1 MSLTAG
7 VGSFSVSGNNAQLNT
22 SRTAGTGSLSVSGND
37 IDFSSVRNLEAQPGR
52 IKAGFNFHYRYID
65 GYPTFVGSSA
75 GLTYTAAIP
84 THQAHDLIVVFA
96 LNSSNDTI
104 PNPPSGEGWT
114 SAHASSSSS
123 ETDPAGWRI
132 GFKYAKGNNETV
144 GNWFPATRVVVAIYR
159 NARAL
164 VGAATEDIQ
173 ASSSSIHYPAPD
185 PVVIGSGGT
194 KLLRFGASYGTD
206 NSGTTTTGHTTR
218 ISTESLSNSG
228 APSIS
233 IKDLEVD
240 PASNYPAVTT
250 SVGSTTKTIGIT
262 LGIGYGTPP
271 LTAETESFSTTL
283 NGDVL
288 AFTVLLGSKGYRAEL
303 GQVFVTY
310 ASLFTCSPGAF
321 ALSGSDVNLPK
332 GFFLQADGENFSYS
346 LTESLLARALRLI
359 SQTESFSLAASSVDL
374 PKGFFTTPA
383 TGAFTSTAADV
394 GNTLAARLAVDRYDF
409 DANAVDAELQRA
421 IIETFTSASLSFGLS
436 QVGIRD
442 ITASPPSGGPTKK
455 PASEYGGSDPST
467 PSALRPQFVK
477 YNSVSKSRDLGSVD
491 NFYGTFTGDIGSQ
504 VGSPTLFFKM
514 HVQGEAILRINKNA
528 SNRYTDKQI
537 SIGILDSN
545 RKQVQIDSSGIAFE
559 NDNIATNQDESLE
572 PLPGGTYYFTVS
584 SSQWQKIPY
593 SVSIQAIRF
602 KAIKGEVLL
611 SMVPTSRFA
620 IAKVRGPAL
629 LSNASVATI
638 PVQEK
643 IKAPTGQALLTS
655 TSQGTLVTPEGVAI
669 LRNAT
674 TGRLKQTHKLSVVAS
689 LTGANVA
696 TLSSQPPSYGGG
708 Y

>member
-22 SRTAGTGSLSVSGND
+22 SRTAGTGSLSVSGSN

-52 IKAGFNFHYRYID
+52 IKTGFNFHYRYID

-96 LNSSNDTI
+96 VNTNNDTI
-104 PNPPSGEGWT
+104 PLAPSNENWITIHSSQTSGTYEG
-114 SAHASSSSS
+114 
-123 ETDPAGWRI
+123 GWQVA
-132 GFKYAKGNNETV
+132 FKYAKGSNETV
-144 GNWFPATRVVVAIYR
+144 GNWFPANRIAVAVYR
-159 NARAL
+159 NARAA
-164 VGAATEDIQ
+164 VGIATQSVQSPAVVID
-173 ASSSSIHYPAPD
+173 YPAADAP
-185 PVVIGSGGT
+185 VIGSAGT
-194 KLLRFGASYGTD
+194 RLLRFGISFGT
-206 NSGTTTTGHTTR
+206 NTAGNTLTGHTTR
-218 ISTESLSNSG
+218 ISTESVGNSS
-228 APSIS
+228 APSVS

-240 PASNYPAVTT
+240 PT
-250 SVGSTTKTIGIT
+250 SAYGGVSTNVGTAGKTVGIT

-271 LTAETESFSTTL
+271 LTAETESFGTTL

-288 AFTVLLGSKGYRAEL
+288 AFTVLLGGKGYRAEL

-321 ALSGSDVNLPK
+321 ALSGSSANLPK
-332 GFFLQADGENFSYS
+332 GFFLQADGEDYSYS
-346 LTESLLARALRLI
+346 LTEGLLARGLRLV
-359 SQTESFSLAASSVDL
+359 SQTESFSLAGISVDL

-383 TGAFTSTAADV
+383 AGAFTSTAADV
-394 GNTLAARLAVDRYDF
+394 GNTLAARLAADRYDL
-409 DANAVDAELQRA
+409 DANAEEAQLQRA
-421 IIETFTSASLSFGLS
+421 IIETFNSGSLSFGLS

-455 PASEYGGSDPST
+455 ADSEYGGSDPST
-467 PSALRPQFVK
+467 PSSLRPQFVR

-514 HVQGEAILRINKNA
+514 KVQGEAILRINKNT

-537 SIGILDSN
+537 SVGILDTN
-545 RKQVQIDSSGIAFE
+545 RKQVQIDRDGYAYE
-559 NDNIATNQDESLE
+559 NDNIATNQNESLE

-593 SVSIQAIRF
+593 SVSIQAIRY
-602 KAIKGEVLL
+602 KSIKGEVLL

-638 PVQEK
+638 PVHEK

-655 TSQGTLVTPEGVAI
+655 TSQGTLVTPAGVAV

-674 TGRLKQTHKLSVVAS
+674 TGRLKQTHKLSAIAS
-689 LTGANVA
+689 LTGVNVA
-696 TLSSQPPSYGGG
+696 TLSSQPPYGGG